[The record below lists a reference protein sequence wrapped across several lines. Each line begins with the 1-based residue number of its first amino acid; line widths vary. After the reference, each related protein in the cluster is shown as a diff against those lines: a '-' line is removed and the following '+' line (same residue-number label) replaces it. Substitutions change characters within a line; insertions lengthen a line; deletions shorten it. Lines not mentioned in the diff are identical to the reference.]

1 MLTSTIGIIVIVASV
16 VGGVVASLL
25 IGYISKLIK
34 NKAIS
39 VKAERITDDFREN
52 AEEKIFN
59 KIEDAFENIV
69 LVMNDIKNHFGGV
82 GTQNIARVEEDIND
96 LKLAISDLEK
106 YDNEELIEATLQHK
120 ATKRDITH
128 KAHKVAGLKLKK

>member
-25 IGYISKLIK
+25 ITFLTKVISKK
-34 NKAIS
+34 TASK
-39 VKAERITDDFREN
+39 KAERITDDFREKT
-52 AEEKIFN
+52 EEKIFEE
-59 KIEDAFENIV
+59 IEDAFEGIV

-82 GTQNIARVEEDIND
+82 GTQNITRVENDIND
-96 LKLAISDLEK
+96 LKLAISNLEK

-120 ATKRDITH
+120 SAKRDITH
-128 KAHKVAGLKLKK
+128 QAHKVAGLKLKK

>member
-1 MLTSTIGIIVIVASV
+1 MLTSTIEIIVIVASI

-25 IGYISKLIK
+25 VGYLSKLIK

-39 VKAERITDDFREN
+39 LKAERITDDFREKT
-52 AEEKIFN
+52 EEKIFTEI
-59 KIEDAFENIV
+59 KDAFEGIA

-82 GTQNIARVEEDIND
+82 GTQNIARVEANIND

-120 ATKRDITH
+120 AAKRDITH
-128 KAHKVAGLKLKK
+128 KAHKVSGIKLKK

>member
-1 MLTSTIGIIVIVASV
+1 MAIYAYI
-16 VGGVVASLL
+16 
-25 IGYISKLIK
+25 ISKLIK

-39 VKAERITDDFREN
+39 VKAERITDDFREKT
-52 AEEKIFN
+52 EEKIFN

-82 GTQNIARVEEDIND
+82 GTQNIDRVEKDIND
-96 LKLAISDLEK
+96 LKQSISDLEK
-106 YDNEELIEATLQHK
+106 YDNEELIESTLQHK
-120 ATKRDITH
+120 ATKWDITH